1 MQPEPRSAR
10 AGNRLRQP
18 KRPAGLPRLRGLTG
32 VGSLLC
38 AILVAVSGPVTSAD
52 WNRVAEAFDRRFV
65 DTLDEADVPGGAYVI
80 VHAGL
85 IVGMGS
91 FGHTDSQRQRP
102 VDSATVFRIASLSK
116 GFSGVLAA
124 LLADEAGIALNQ
136 PVAGYSPSIR
146 LEPNAERPLTIE
158 DVLGQRS
165 GFIRNAYDNLIEA
178 GKTRDEILP
187 RFNTLE
193 PICPPG
199 RCYSYQN
206 NVFSLVEDVIASSSG
221 NSFEEA
227 VTERLFAPLGMT
239 RASVGY
245 DALIRVDNRAAPHLK
260 TRSGWYGTEP
270 RSTYYQVPSA
280 AGINASILDMAQWAI
295 AMLGHRPRIVPPAVI
310 EEVLTPRIRTR
321 RELRNRHWR
330 GLLDDAWYGL
340 GWRIYRVDDMQLA
353 LHGGWVA
360 GYRAE
365 IALSHD
371 LDVGL
376 VILSNAETRAVG
388 ELNREFW
395 DLALAHALTKEAAT
409 TTAANAQSPS
419 SPTEAPDEPGS

>member
-1 MQPEPRSAR
+1 MQPDPQPAR
-10 AGNRLRQP
+10 AGIRCQRP
-18 KRPAGLPRLRGLTG
+18 KAAAGLSRFRPGA
-32 VGSLLC
+32 VGWCWFCMALWVAC
-38 AILVAVSGPVTSAD
+38 APAVHAD
-52 WNRVAEAFDRRFV
+52 WRSVADAFDRRFAE
-65 DTLDEADVPGGAYVI
+65 TLSEVDVPGGAYVI
-80 VHAGL
+80 VQAGQ
-85 IVGMGS
+85 IVELGS
-91 FGHTDSQRQRP
+91 FGHTDNQQTRP

-124 LLADEAGIALNQ
+124 LVADEAGIALNQ
-136 PVAGYSPSIR
+136 PVAGYAPSIR
-146 LEPNAERPLTIE
+146 LRPNAKRPMTIE

-206 NVFSLVEDVIASSSG
+206 NVFSLVEDVILSG
-221 NSFEEA
+221 SGKTYEES

-245 DALIRVDNRAAPHLK
+245 DALIRADNRAAPHLK
-260 TRSGWYGTEP
+260 TRAGWYGTEP

-295 AMLGHRPRIVPPAVI
+295 AMLGHRPEIIPASVI
-310 EEVLTPRIRTR
+310 DEVLKPRIRTQ

-340 GWRIYRVDDMQLA
+340 GWRIYRVDDQQLA
-353 LHGGWVA
+353 VHGGWVA

-388 ELNREFW
+388 ALNREFW
-395 DLALAHALTKEAAT
+395 DLALAHARSQNAAT
-409 TTAANAQSPS
+409 ATAANAQSPTS
-419 SPTEAPDEPGS
+419 SPGAAEEPGS